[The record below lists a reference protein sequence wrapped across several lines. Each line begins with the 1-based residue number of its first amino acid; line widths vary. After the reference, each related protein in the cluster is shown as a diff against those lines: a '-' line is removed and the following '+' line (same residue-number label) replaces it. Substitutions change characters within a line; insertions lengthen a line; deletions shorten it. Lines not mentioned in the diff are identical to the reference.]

1 MAHDSMTHNSTR
13 MQACIDDCLRCYS
26 TCETTIAHCL
36 DMGGA
41 HAEPAHIRLLS
52 DCARICLVAAD
63 FMVRQSAFHAQ
74 VCGLCAEICR
84 ECAAD
89 CERID
94 RSDPAMARCAAECRT
109 CAESCEAMAR
119 AA

>member
-1 MAHDSMTHNSTR
+1 MEHHSKTQSNTR

-26 TCETTIAHCL
+26 TCEATIAHCL
-36 DMGGA
+36 EMGGD
-41 HAEPAHIRLLS
+41 HAQVAHIRLLS
-52 DCARICLVAAD
+52 DCARICLVSAD
-63 FMVRQSAFHAQ
+63 FMVRHSDFHAQ

-84 ECAAD
+84 QCAAD

-94 RSDPAMARCAAECRT
+94 PSDEAMAKCAAECRT
-109 CAESCEAMAR
+109 CAESCEEMAK

>member
-1 MAHDSMTHNSTR
+1 MAHDSMSHTDTR

-26 TCETTIAHCL
+26 TCEATIANCL
-36 DMGGA
+36 EMGGD
-41 HAEPAHIRLLS
+41 HAEAAHIRLLS
-52 DCARICLVAAD
+52 DCARICLLSAD
-63 FMVRQSAFHAQ
+63 FMVRQSGFHGQ

-84 ECAAD
+84 QCAAD

-94 RSDPAMARCAAECRT
+94 SSDEAMAKCAAECRT
-109 CAESCEAMAR
+109 CAESCEAMTR